1 MSIFSKNLRFLRK
14 RGNHNQED
22 IALLFKKKANT
33 IGNWE
38 NQKSEPAFVELMKL
52 ADFFQVSIQD
62 LLQSDLTIREQAQS
76 TGRELSSDGGNDLR
90 SLESYK
96 LQEFLGSPSVATGSD
111 AFWIILRELRALNEK
126 VDLLIAIGESAS
138 GVKNSDKSYH

>member
-22 IALLFKKKANT
+22 IALLFKKRANT

-38 NQKSEPAFVELMKL
+38 NQKSEPAFSELMKL

-62 LLQSDLTIREQAQS
+62 LLLSDLTIREQVQLP
-76 TGRELSSDGGNDLR
+76 GRELSSDRQNGLH

-96 LQEFLGSPSVATGSD
+96 LQEILGSPSVETGSD

-126 VDLLIAIGESAS
+126 VDLLVAIGESAS